1 MLVTAATERLRILRI
16 LVTERRAIERDIAA
30 NMHNASRLLHLG
42 TRRAIILKLQDR
54 ITHDA

>member
-1 MLVTAATERLRILRI
+1 MTAATERLRILRI
-16 LVTERRAIERDIAA
+16 IIEERRIIERDIAA

-42 TRRAIILKLQDR
+42 TRRATILKLQER